1 MSNYPNAKRIEYSSH
16 LELKMEIRGIP
27 KTLPKKI
34 FKEATEKYLDTDTSY
49 YIALKKVKYK
59 NKIRDM
65 IVVFEELNDVIRIIT
80 IHPLKSYQKE
90 ARIKTGRWKK
100 L

>member
-49 YIALKKVKYK
+49 YIALTRV
-59 NKIRDM
+59 
-65 IVVFEELNDVIRIIT
+65 
-80 IHPLKSYQKE
+80 
-90 ARIKTGRWKK
+90 
-100 L
+100 